1 MGRSRVIRPPTHK
14 NRIYLNSRH
23 ELVGRLA
30 DVGSLNDLICHI
42 VLDHGF
48 ESYDKARDAARHH
61 LMLHAQLGVPE
72 RGAMGR

>member
-1 MGRSRVIRPPTHK
+1 MARSRGTKPPEHK
-14 NRIYLNSRH
+14 NRIYLTHDH
-23 ELVGRLA
+23 ELVGRLT

-72 RGAMGR
+72 QGGHG